1 MNKTPSFPRR
11 ATAFAALV
19 IGLAAGPA
27 FAGEQALSG
36 ANEVPPVTS
45 MAAGTGSITVAA
57 DGSVSG
63 SVKTS
68 GVQGTMAHIH
78 MAPAGKNGPVIVPLT
93 AGQNG
98 EWMVPAGAKLDAA
111 QLAAYRA
118 GELYVNVHSAANKG
132 GEIRAQLKP

>member
-1 MNKTPSFPRR
+1 MNPTTTFTRR
-11 ATAFAALV
+11 ATTLAALV

-36 ANEVPPVTS
+36 ANEVPPVATT
-45 MAAGTGSITVAA
+45 AAGTGNISVAA
-57 DGSVSG
+57 DGAVSG
-63 SVKTS
+63 SVMTT

-78 MAPAGKNGPVIVPLT
+78 LAPAGKNGPVIVPLT
-93 AGQNG
+93 AGANG
-98 EWMVPAGAKLDAA
+98 VWQVPAGAKLDEA
-111 QLAAYRA
+111 QMKAYQA

>member
-1 MNKTPSFPRR
+1 MNNTTTLTRR
-11 ATAFAALV
+11 ATALAALV
-19 IGLAAGPA
+19 LGLAAGPA

-36 ANEVPPVTS
+36 ANEVPPVTTT
-45 MAAGTGSITVAA
+45 AAGTGNISVAA
-57 DGSVSG
+57 DGSVTG
-63 SVKTS
+63 SVMTT

-93 AGQNG
+93 AGPNG
-98 EWMVPAGAKLDAA
+98 VWQVPAGAKLDAA
-111 QLAAYRA
+111 QLAAYHA